1 MCAAVGEQ
9 VRPGPGGPRVVK
21 VMVHLTER
29 QRDALRKYAADR
41 GLSVSGAVRRLVD
54 DLLLDEED

>member
-1 MCAAVGEQ
+1 MGEQ

-29 QRDALRKYAADR
+29 QRDALREYAADR